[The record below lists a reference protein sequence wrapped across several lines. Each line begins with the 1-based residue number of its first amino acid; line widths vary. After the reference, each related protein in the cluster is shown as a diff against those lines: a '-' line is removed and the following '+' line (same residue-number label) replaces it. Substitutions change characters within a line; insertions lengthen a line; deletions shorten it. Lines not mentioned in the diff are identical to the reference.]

1 MNKTATYWAI
11 VPAAGV
17 GKRMK
22 TDKPKQYLPLAGRLV
37 IDHTL
42 TPIIQ
47 HPAIQQVYVG
57 LSATDPYW
65 PTSEYAKH
73 PAIVRVEGG
82 TERSSTVLNALH
94 ALAQQADD
102 DDWVLVHDA
111 ARPYIQTTDIDRL
124 ITEVSSHTNAAG
136 GLLGSPVRDTLKRVD
151 EAGTVIETEDRT
163 QLWQAYTPQMCRF
176 GLLYRSLQHLQ
187 TKGISVTDEASA
199 MEQAGATLLMVKGRA
214 DNIKI
219 TYPEDIQQN
228 LNNA

>member
-22 TDKPKQYLPLAGRLV
+22 ANKPKQYLQIANKFV

-47 HPAIQQVYVG
+47 HPIIKTVYVG

-65 PTSEYAKH
+65 PSSEYAQH
-73 PAIVRVEGG
+73 PAVIRVAGG
-82 TERSSTVLNALH
+82 EERSATVLNALH
-94 ALAQQADD
+94 ALAKQAKE

-124 ITEVSSHTNAAG
+124 IAEVSNHPSAAG
-136 GLLGSPVRDTLKRVD
+136 GLLGSPVRDTIKRVD
-151 EAGTVIETEDRT
+151 STGIVLDTEDRT

-176 GLLYRSLQHLQ
+176 GLLYRSLQRLQ
-187 TKGISVTDEASA
+187 TAGVAVTDEASA
-199 MEQAGATLLMVKGRA
+199 MEQAGATMLMVKGRA
-214 DNIKI
+214 DNLKI
-219 TYPEDIQQN
+219 TYPEDIK
-228 LNNA
+228 